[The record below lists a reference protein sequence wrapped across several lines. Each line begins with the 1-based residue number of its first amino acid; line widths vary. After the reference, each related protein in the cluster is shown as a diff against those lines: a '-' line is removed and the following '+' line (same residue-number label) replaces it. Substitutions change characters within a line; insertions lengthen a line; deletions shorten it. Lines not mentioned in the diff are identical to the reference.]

1 MLELDKMVLVTS
13 REQSVHLCVV
23 SMYLYYV
30 KLAGKKLIFLSY
42 YCVFAPVPL
51 ASAISI
57 IDNVLQVLF
66 KKQIR
71 FKNLIM
77 FQ

>member
-1 MLELDKMVLVTS
+1 MLELDKMVLVST
-13 REQSVHLCVV
+13 RQHSVHLCVV

-66 KKQIR
+66 KKKYIL
-71 FKNLIM
+71 KI
-77 FQ
+77 